1 MDTDEYKPI
10 QIWDARFANF
20 YSPFKGRPFSLYNFN
35 AIFLYLVRHRL
46 LKSDILMAKTDWQ
59 CFYPSLVLPPA
70 LWHYTI
76 QHVMPSH
83 PSCSAPVSTLIRTR
97 RGIFGAA
104 FMPAVGQATNVSLFQ
119 DSEIPGCECRNFQI
133 IDDTLIIST
142 THDPCDAHC
151 HSDRM
156 MALGENKGLLEA
168 KTKREKGD
176 GNANLVFCGKGVS
189 ILGISHPAQQWW
201 AAALHLLTAFPTVL
215 SPHQKRSFC
224 GKMNWLICHQPLARP
239 FLSPLYPGSH
249 LNCNHP
255 FILFNIFMALCI
267 AATPRSTDFAFLLND
282 PPGIFNNKT
291 RPTVY
296 VDSSFTDQ
304 LCGIIIQTPTMSKGI
319 RYLIPDKFSQ
329 DQQAA
334 ELYGLFKAIQMIDRL
349 RLKDAII
356 IGDNQGSLYDL
367 FTMKSPTRRWWRIS
381 ILQRISILMLNRG
394 DKMGYISIK
403 WMPGIYMPADVLSR
417 NFVHRIGVLFNLER
431 VPNQLFRHVC
441 ELPEPPDINLSSPP
455 RSVWS

>member
-1 MDTDEYKPI
+1 
-10 QIWDARFANF
+10 
-20 YSPFKGRPFSLYNFN
+20 
-35 AIFLYLVRHRL
+35 
-46 LKSDILMAKTDWQ
+46 
-59 CFYPSLVLPPA
+59 
-70 LWHYTI
+70 
-76 QHVMPSH
+76 
-83 PSCSAPVSTLIRTR
+83 
-97 RGIFGAA
+97 
-104 FMPAVGQATNVSLFQ
+104 
-119 DSEIPGCECRNFQI
+119 
-133 IDDTLIIST
+133 
-142 THDPCDAHC
+142 
-151 HSDRM
+151 
-156 MALGENKGLLEA
+156 
-168 KTKREKGD
+168 
-176 GNANLVFCGKGVS
+176 
-189 ILGISHPAQQWW
+189 
-201 AAALHLLTAFPTVL
+201 
-215 SPHQKRSFC
+215 
-224 GKMNWLICHQPLARP
+224 
-239 FLSPLYPGSH
+239 
-249 LNCNHP
+249 
-255 FILFNIFMALCI
+255 
-267 AATPRSTDFAFLLND
+267 
-282 PPGIFNNKT
+282 
-291 RPTVY
+291 
-296 VDSSFTDQ
+296 
-304 LCGIIIQTPTMSKGI
+304 MSKGI